1 MSAKS
6 LLEGNVTC
14 RPLAAGN
21 RLALEIAEPSNRR
34 PGNQIVRTVVH
45 RAPEDPRCSR
55 IEEMLQRGAANDE
68 RNLRRSVFE
77 PAIAFFRALNMRP
90 GNFQAIFLKNPRLD
104 GKIAARVARE
114 SSLGSLEV
122 AVYDVELNQTHSKSS
137 LSISK
142 MLNRLYITPRD
153 HKQMRT
159 G

>member
-45 RAPEDPRCSR
+45 RAPEDPRCSL

-68 RNLRRSVFE
+68 RNLRSSVFE
-77 PAIAFFRALNMRP
+77 SAIAFFLALIMLP
-90 GNFQAIFLKNPRLD
+90 GMFHVMIRKNPRPD
-104 GKIAARVARE
+104 GKIAVRVSRKTY
-114 SSLGSLEV
+114 L
-122 AVYDVELNQTHSKSS
+122 
-137 LSISK
+137 
-142 MLNRLYITPRD
+142 
-153 HKQMRT
+153 
-159 G
+159 